1 MFYPIEI
8 VETNGGFRAFSRDL
22 PELAVG
28 FDTFEEL
35 HEKLRAFVPYVM
47 ETMYR
52 REKRRIPMPS
62 NPKAGERC
70 IYVPLYIQAKVA
82 LWNCMIDK
90 GMNLQALAE
99 MLGISA
105 TQAQRYVDLSVK
117 KVSLES
123 IEEALYR
130 LGAHLTVK
138 VDPVA

>member
-1 MFYPIEI
+1 
-8 VETNGGFRAFSRDL
+8 
-22 PELAVG
+22 
-28 FDTFEEL
+28 
-35 HEKLRAFVPYVM
+35 
-47 ETMYR
+47 
-52 REKRRIPMPS
+52 
-62 NPKAGERC
+62 
-70 IYVPLYIQAKVA
+70 
-82 LWNCMIDK
+82 MIDK